1 MVWRFVRY
9 RLSRSF
15 KLDLPKRRLNMS
27 SSLSPE
33 LKALCELAS
42 REYDPAK
49 LLELTNQ
56 ISDPLRQLLTEPSEQ
71 CSARAAC
78 SLGSTKLRGEIT
90 GSNGGLFLPLGSL
103 HSTSDCPVQI

>member
-9 RLSRSF
+9 RLPRSF
-15 KLDLPKRRLNMS
+15 KLDLPKRLNMS

-56 ISDPLRQLLTEPSEQ
+56 ISGR
-71 CSARAAC
+71 
-78 SLGSTKLRGEIT
+78 
-90 GSNGGLFLPLGSL
+90 N
-103 HSTSDCPVQI
+103 

>member
-1 MVWRFVRY
+1 MSQEMFDTLRNCGPTYRWRKLQESLYLTKRQTI
-9 RLSRSF
+9 

-56 ISDPLRQLLTEPSEQ
+56 ISGRNQVSKRCRLMRS
-71 CSARAAC
+71 
-78 SLGSTKLRGEIT
+78 
-90 GSNGGLFLPLGSL
+90 
-103 HSTSDCPVQI
+103 VY

>member
-1 MVWRFVRY
+1 
-9 RLSRSF
+9 
-15 KLDLPKRRLNMS
+15 MS

-56 ISDPLRQLLTEPSEQ
+56 ISGRNQVSKRCRLMRS
-71 CSARAAC
+71 
-78 SLGSTKLRGEIT
+78 
-90 GSNGGLFLPLGSL
+90 
-103 HSTSDCPVQI
+103 VY

>member
-49 LLELTNQ
+49 LPELTNQ
-56 ISDPLRQLLTEPSEQ
+56 MSGRNQVSKRCRLTRS
-71 CSARAAC
+71 
-78 SLGSTKLRGEIT
+78 
-90 GSNGGLFLPLGSL
+90 
-103 HSTSDCPVQI
+103 VY

>member
-56 ISDPLRQLLTEPSEQ
+56 ISGRNQVSKRCRLMRS
-71 CSARAAC
+71 
-78 SLGSTKLRGEIT
+78 
-90 GSNGGLFLPLGSL
+90 
-103 HSTSDCPVQI
+103 VY

>member
-56 ISDPLRQLLTEPSEQ
+56 ISDLLGQQNGKKEPLKADRSDASELLWDIFLSPMG
-71 CSARAAC
+71 ARLA
-78 SLGSTKLRGEIT
+78 SGSTAPA
-90 GSNGGLFLPLGSL
+90 S
-103 HSTSDCPVQI
+103 

>member
-1 MVWRFVRY
+1 MPMSQEMFDTLRNCGPTYRWRKLQESLYLTKRQTI
-9 RLSRSF
+9 

-56 ISDPLRQLLTEPSEQ
+56 ISGRNQVSKRCRLMRS
-71 CSARAAC
+71 
-78 SLGSTKLRGEIT
+78 
-90 GSNGGLFLPLGSL
+90 
-103 HSTSDCPVQI
+103 VY